1 MTDAPNSR
9 QPSATNHDSDSRL
22 HRRGYK
28 DDANVRA
35 TAKPIPDVPPTITTR
50 LPCNLLVKKFV
61 GIVGQVLLEEYGALL
76 GDYIRSRGL
85 SVAIMHEL
93 LVRSWLCAIFGQ
105 SLENGDR
112 SIRKLNGRKP
122 AGSLVYLDDCG
133 IQRIT

>member
-9 QPSATNHDSDSRL
+9 KPSATNHDSDSRL

-61 GIVGQVLLEEYGALL
+61 GIAGQYSGVNMDRCLGIIYDL
-76 GDYIRSRGL
+76 GDYPWPSC
-85 SVAIMHEL
+85 M
-93 LVRSWLCAIFGQ
+93 
-105 SLENGDR
+105 N
-112 SIRKLNGRKP
+112 
-122 AGSLVYLDDCG
+122 Y
-133 IQRIT
+133 